1 MQSDKNITNFK
12 LSSVKI
18 AEIFVP
24 HLCSVYCCNACAID
38 VIFCCLFWLLWF
50 LQPLASAYGLA
61 KHRDGRWEWAIAP
74 GVSPSPRYQHAAVFV
89 NARLHVSG
97 GALGGGRMV
106 EDSSSVAVL
115 DTAAGVWCDTKSV
128 VTSPRTGRYSA
139 DAAGGD
145 AAVELT
151 RRCRHAAAAVG
162 DLIFIYGGL
171 RGGKITFNFII
182 LISFFSFSCIS

>member
-1 MQSDKNITNFK
+1 M
-12 LSSVKI
+12 
-18 AEIFVP
+18 
-24 HLCSVYCCNACAID
+24 
-38 VIFCCLFWLLWF
+38 
-50 LQPLASAYGLA
+50 
-61 KHRDGRWEWAIAP
+61 
-74 GVSPSPRYQHAAVFV
+74 
-89 NARLHVSG
+89 
-97 GALGGGRMV
+97 
-106 EDSSSVAVL
+106 L

-171 RGGKITFNFII
+171 RGGKIYIFDQSFQVLFDLDLV
-182 LISFFSFSCIS
+182 LIKNVVG

>member
-1 MQSDKNITNFK
+1 MRFK
-12 LSSVKI
+12 AGSVESLHHHMFGYDVVVVKGSKIWNLSNGEEYELV
-18 AEIFVP
+18 ADDF
-24 HLCSVYCCNACAID
+24 
-38 VIFCCLFWLLWF
+38 LFTSATYVASGE
-50 LQPLASAYGLA
+50 PLASAYGLA

-171 RGGKITFNFII
+171 RGGKTET
-182 LISFFSFSCIS
+182 

>member
-1 MQSDKNITNFK
+1 MTLQILIFL
-12 LSSVKI
+12 LST
-18 AEIFVP
+18 
-24 HLCSVYCCNACAID
+24 
-38 VIFCCLFWLLWF
+38 
-50 LQPLASAYGLA
+50 
-61 KHRDGRWEWAIAP
+61 
-74 GVSPSPRYQHAAVFV
+74 
-89 NARLHVSG
+89 
-97 GALGGGRMV
+97 
-106 EDSSSVAVL
+106 VL

-171 RGGKITFNFII
+171 RGGKR
-182 LISFFSFSCIS
+182 

>member
-1 MQSDKNITNFK
+1 MKRAVVSRLQKFFFFIPIQCHAWETFHFLVTWAENVLGNF
-12 LSSVKI
+12 I
-18 AEIFVP
+18 HFFFFFF
-24 HLCSVYCCNACAID
+24 LC
-38 VIFCCLFWLLWF
+38 
-50 LQPLASAYGLA
+50 
-61 KHRDGRWEWAIAP
+61 
-74 GVSPSPRYQHAAVFV
+74 
-89 NARLHVSG
+89 
-97 GALGGGRMV
+97 
-106 EDSSSVAVL
+106 AVL

-171 RGGKITFNFII
+171 RGGKK
-182 LISFFSFSCIS
+182 

>member
-1 MQSDKNITNFK
+1 M
-12 LSSVKI
+12 
-18 AEIFVP
+18 
-24 HLCSVYCCNACAID
+24 
-38 VIFCCLFWLLWF
+38 FCCSCTYHQKICYCFAERSFIYLIIQKILFLVQVQKLTHQNI
-50 LQPLASAYGLA
+50 L
-61 KHRDGRWEWAIAP
+61 H
-74 GVSPSPRYQHAAVFV
+74 FV
-89 NARLHVSG
+89 LVPC
-97 GALGGGRMV
+97 L
-106 EDSSSVAVL
+106 VL

-171 RGGKITFNFII
+171 RGGKR
-182 LISFFSFSCIS
+182 

>member
-1 MQSDKNITNFK
+1 MTPLSQFLQIHLFI
-12 LSSVKI
+12 SSV
-18 AEIFVP
+18 
-24 HLCSVYCCNACAID
+24 
-38 VIFCCLFWLLWF
+38 
-50 LQPLASAYGLA
+50 
-61 KHRDGRWEWAIAP
+61 
-74 GVSPSPRYQHAAVFV
+74 
-89 NARLHVSG
+89 
-97 GALGGGRMV
+97 
-106 EDSSSVAVL
+106 VL

-171 RGGKITFNFII
+171 RGGEMCF
-182 LISFFSFSCIS
+182 LSCL